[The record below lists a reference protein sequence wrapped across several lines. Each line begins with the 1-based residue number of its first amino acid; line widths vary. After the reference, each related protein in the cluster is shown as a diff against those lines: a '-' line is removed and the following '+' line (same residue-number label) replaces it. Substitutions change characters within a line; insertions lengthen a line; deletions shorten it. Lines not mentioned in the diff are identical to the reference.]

1 MNAEVNFFLPVLFL
15 RWLFTLST
23 LSFIRAAHR
32 FTSLTDTHSP
42 ERMFGYS
49 LYILL
54 FIIATLFL
62 LPEAYW

>member
-1 MNAEVNFFLPVLFL
+1 MNAERKFFLPVLFL
-15 RWLFTLST
+15 RWSFTLST
-23 LSFIRAAHR
+23 LSVYSAAHR

-42 ERMFGYS
+42 ERIVRYS

-62 LPEAYW
+62 LPGSIW